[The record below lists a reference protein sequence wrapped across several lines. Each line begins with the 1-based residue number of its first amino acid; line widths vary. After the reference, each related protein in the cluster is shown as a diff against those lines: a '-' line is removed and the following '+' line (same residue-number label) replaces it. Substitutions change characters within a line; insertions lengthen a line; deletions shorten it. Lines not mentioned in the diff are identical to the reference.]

1 MSDLLKP
8 LLSPLGMLNY
18 ISYDMSLSFYFKLF
32 LSVCRFLEYF
42 LTTSK
47 ASEVSRLEN
56 SYDPPI
62 INTEPHSDQLEN
74 TYRRCPRHHAN
85 IF

>member
-1 MSDLLKP
+1 
-8 LLSPLGMLNY
+8 MLNY
-18 ISYDMSLSFYFKLF
+18 ISYDMSLSLYFKLF
-32 LSVCRFLEYF
+32 LNVCRFLEYF

-47 ASEVSRLEN
+47 ASEVSGLVN

-74 TYRRCPRHHAN
+74 TYCRCQRHHAN